1 MAGRHPS
8 EGSASQGSS
17 RAAWWV
23 ALVLFLSTV
32 LNYVDRQVLSLNAE
46 HVMGEF
52 DLTREQLGWILAAFR
67 YSYAGFQLAGGWLV
81 DLAGAWIV
89 YPVAVGL
96 WSLAGMMTAWA
107 ASPRQLAAWRFLLG
121 AGEAFNWPCA
131 LQATRRLLEPRDR
144 ALANGIFN
152 SGSAFGALIAPV
164 LVTFLTLRYGWRA
177 AFVVTGALGLGWIVL
192 WARVARGSRDRLR
205 GDAGGRFPLGVIFAG
220 ILGRRTFWLL
230 SVSAVIV
237 NSVSYLLADWIPL
250 YLKTER
256 RFGFAEGNALSML
269 IFAGLD
275 AGNLAA
281 GFLTRHLARGG
292 MPLARARRT
301 ALFLACCLMTA
312 AAGAG
317 YVRASALAVALL
329 LLTAIGVAGFLVI
342 YLTLVQEVDPD
353 HVGAAAGLLGGIGNL
368 SYGLASPRIGRLADL
383 GRSRSVF
390 LLAGLLPWLAFLAIR
405 QALGG
410 ARNHETKGGS

>member
-1 MAGRHPS
+1 MAARDPS
-8 EGSASQGSS
+8 EAPESRRSPGSA
-17 RAAWWV
+17 WWI

-52 DLTREQLGWILAAFR
+52 RLTREQLGWILAAFR

-81 DLAGAWIV
+81 DLAGAWMV

-96 WSLAGMMTAWA
+96 WSLAGWMTAWA
-107 ASPRQLAAWRFLLG
+107 ATPRQLAAWRFLLG

-164 LVTFLTLRYGWRA
+164 LVTFLTLRHGWRA
-177 AFVVTGALGLGWIVL
+177 PFVVTGAFGLAWIVL
-192 WARVARGSRDRLR
+192 WVGVARGSRDRLR
-205 GDAGGRFPLGVIFAG
+205 GGGPFPLGAIFTG
-220 ILGRRTFWLL
+220 ILRRRAFWLL

-256 RFGFAEGNALSML
+256 HFGFAEGNALSMV

-281 GFLTRHLARGG
+281 GFLTRHLALAG

-301 ALFLACCLMTA
+301 SLFLACCLMTA

-317 YVRASALAVALL
+317 YVTGGALAVALL

-368 SYGLASPRIGRLADL
+368 SYGLASPYIGRLADL

-390 LLAGLLPWLAFLAIR
+390 LVAGLLPWLAFLAIGR
-405 QALGG
+405 LLGG
-410 ARNHETKGGS
+410 APNNETKGAS